1 MQTEANRCNC
11 VEENFKY
18 YFAVLFLQPN
28 HITCIPNMFIY
39 YLSGFGNFFFHIAHY
54 EKFSLRVKFRFIQMY
69 SLYSCIKKIQLNITS
84 DTRPWRIHTD
94 LLAIC
99 ALCSRHV
106 TVMHGI
112 GLSRVPTEPETL
124 LVRLTKAPEVDQ
136 SSGRPHD

>member
-1 MQTEANRCNC
+1 MQIDLIALMKISKIILLSFSYSQIILHAYR
-11 VEENFKY
+11 
-18 YFAVLFLQPN
+18 
-28 HITCIPNMFIY
+28 TCSFIIY
-39 YLSGFGNFFFHIAHY
+39 QGLGNFFHIAHY

-69 SLYSCIKKIQLNITS
+69 YYIFLYKKRIQLKILS
-84 DTRPWRIHTD
+84 DTHPWRIHTD

-106 TVMHGI
+106 TVMHGL